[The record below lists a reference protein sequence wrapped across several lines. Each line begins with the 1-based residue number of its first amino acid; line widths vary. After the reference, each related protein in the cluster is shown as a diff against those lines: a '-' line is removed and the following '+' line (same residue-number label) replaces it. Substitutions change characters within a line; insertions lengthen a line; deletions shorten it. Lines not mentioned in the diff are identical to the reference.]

1 MDYDGRNRKT
11 ILDKGVPYPFGIAMY
26 QDKLYWTDWKTWFV
40 LNDLINYTLLTIRR
54 NLGG

>member
-11 ILDKGVPYPFGIAMY
+11 ILEKGVPYPFSISLY

-40 LNDLINYTLLTIRR
+40 EYYCFTSS
-54 NLGG
+54 